1 MSDAQYPHGAGS
13 RVLGDAIREL
23 RETRGW
29 TQYELARR
37 ADVHRATVMRAEK
50 GEIAVAPATITK
62 LAVALGVE
70 PIFLLEKA
78 GLAEDQREGVRES
91 RLRYIISRA
100 EEALDWLP
108 EEFGDRMLD
117 QLGDVLE
124 SYRAFAMYLQEEV
137 GRRDTRDDEKADD
150 QTIEEVVSE
159 LTDPRSE
166 LARQALE
173 LTTLY
178 EGQLPPRVSALLERL
193 ASADRARRDQ
203 AENRDEP

>member
-13 RVLGDAIREL
+13 RVMGDAIREL

-78 GLAEDQREGVRES
+78 GLVEDQREGVRES

-124 SYRAFAMYLQEEV
+124 AYRAFAMFL
-137 GRRDTRDDEKADD
+137 RRDS
-150 QTIEEVVSE
+150 SE
-159 LTDPRSE
+159 GE
-166 LARQALE
+166 AE
-173 LTTLY
+173 
-178 EGQLPPRVSALLERL
+178 
-193 ASADRARRDQ
+193 RRDAPGETDRIDSLILRELRQLRQESEAEYQ
-203 AENRDEP
+203 ARVDALRSLIAEHESRINQQDAPGER